1 MKSLTLLLIVF
12 FAIQQLSFAQEAVG
26 INTVLPKTTLDV
38 NGKVTIRDT
47 ENPTPEDTIKPL
59 YITQDKV
66 VVTFPPTTPTA
77 ATSVITAS
85 NISIVP
91 NNEENATIFNNASED
106 IRIPFAEIDITPNNL
121 DLSVDNNYS
130 LVIAETGTYQITG
143 YINLHH
149 SSSLPSRTSNVIGD
163 MVILKPYYANI
174 FVFVKLTLN
183 GTTKV
188 LTGNRPILQ
197 SILHSSQF
205 NIITL
210 PTITTKLN
218 AGDKLS
224 LGFRRTTLTSGDGAG
239 SDVNTIGLAKAYGAA
254 PYSITITK
262 L

>member
-91 NNEENATIFNNASED
+91 NN
-106 IRIPFAEIDITPNNL
+106 
-121 DLSVDNNYS
+121 
-130 LVIAETGTYQITG
+130 
-143 YINLHH
+143 
-149 SSSLPSRTSNVIGD
+149 
-163 MVILKPYYANI
+163 
-174 FVFVKLTLN
+174 
-183 GTTKV
+183 
-188 LTGNRPILQ
+188 
-197 SILHSSQF
+197 
-205 NIITL
+205 
-210 PTITTKLN
+210 
-218 AGDKLS
+218 
-224 LGFRRTTLTSGDGAG
+224 
-239 SDVNTIGLAKAYGAA
+239 
-254 PYSITITK
+254 
-262 L
+262 